1 LAHQL
6 QLSVIELWWKVQ
18 KFREGAVLMP
28 TKRMTSSKNQK
39 HQRTKSK
46 APITTS
52 RKRKEMRRGG
62 DRHKAQ
68 TPRQSGRHKSRK
80 GQQTHVVRKALE
92 RAKWIKQHLSPLP
105 PTTSTETPQPVRK
118 EMPPT
123 ISYSSSSSQSPSTPK
138 LANATGTVPR
148 APTVPCPRMPC
159 PRFGL
164 WGWGKNDE
172 VLNEVLNS

>member
-1 LAHQL
+1 MGTLVREIFVFQPKNTQKSNMQKIRRTSICACFHELRLAAASPYRIIVNVPLLFLAHQL

-39 HQRTKSK
+39 HQRTKASQPKSK

-52 RKRKEMRRGG
+52 RKEMRRGG

-92 RAKWIKQHLSPLP
+92 R
-105 PTTSTETPQPVRK
+105 
-118 EMPPT
+118 
-123 ISYSSSSSQSPSTPK
+123 
-138 LANATGTVPR
+138 G
-148 APTVPCPRMPC
+148 
-159 PRFGL
+159 
-164 WGWGKNDE
+164 
-172 VLNEVLNS
+172 